1 VTGETPKMSIGQD
14 ELKTLILANV
24 PEDGSTISSKALL
37 AKLLKQNA
45 NTSELAFDKA
55 RAELIEEGELGS
67 ARGGA
72 VLRLSAAAP
81 VGEDDSEEDDD
92 FELEAQE
99 EPVVPVKRKAKSK
112 KRQAVSGPAQI
123 VSYRYPNR
131 RVNNPEVGMVRQEND
146 PDQPQT
152 VWKYDPHLDPILQFD
167 SARSRVESLID
178 GALAS
183 EDPESMREALAELKR
198 LQSPYLNWTGKS
210 ERTSFEVDT
219 VSLHVHE
226 RIDPASLLAAVTR
239 RMKGDKEK
247 SERPVQPGLFEAP
260 FESLPLRQAVDFY
273 KHDKSWSNRLIA
285 GDSLLVMNSLLQK
298 ESMGRQVQMVYIDPP
313 YGIKYGSN
321 FQPFTNKRDVKD
333 GADADLTQEPEMIKA
348 FRDTWELGIHSY
360 LTYLR
365 DRLLLAK
372 DLLHP
377 SGSIFVQIGD
387 ENLHLV
393 RQILDEVFGPD
404 NFSAQIAFKA
414 TDPLGQ
420 KGVARVYDHLLW
432 YAKDLS
438 QMKFRGIFRTR
449 DISDDNEYRFFDL
462 FPDEEPPAD
471 RESDT
476 FKQSVYRRRN
486 ATSSGF
492 TESCTFDLKFQDEL
506 FPPPGS
512 KSWSSN
518 NEGMDRLIRA
528 NRLFLLGKDP
538 YYKQFN
544 RDFPLS
550 QYENCWTDKPAAQG
564 KQYVVET
571 AAKFVERCV
580 LMTTDP
586 GDLVF
591 DPTCG
596 SGTTAFVAEKWGRR
610 WITCDTSRVAV
621 TLAKKRLMTASFDY
635 YALRYP
641 HEGLKGGFVYKT
653 VPHVTLKSIATN
665 PDIDDIYEKYH
676 PGMAEALV
684 ALNESLKGSA
694 PFLAPS
700 GTRKGTKINFG
711 KGDAVRE
718 WEVPVNWPSEWPETA
733 RKHFDSFHAYRQ
745 TLQKKT
751 DESIAAHAEPEVL
764 YDKPEIEHG
773 KMRITGPL
781 SVEAVPN
788 PTVLSLDQTPEGV
801 IADPSVAR
809 TGETY
814 RQSTWRAELI
824 KAGIRG
830 KGGQK
835 LNFAELEPI
844 PGLRNLHASGT
855 LSDTGERVVVSFG
868 PEHAALEQ
876 RQVELALKDA
886 EKLRPS
892 PKFVVFSAFAFDPEA
907 AKDIDEINWPGVTML
922 RVQMNTDLLTEDLKK
937 ARASNE
943 SFWLMG
949 QPDVEL
955 RALPDGRWQVEV
967 HGFDYFDTKKG
978 ELVSGGKNKIAMW
991 SLDPDYDQRSLFP
1004 HQVFFPMAGKKDG
1017 WSRLKKTLRAELDEE
1032 LLDQFNGTV
1041 SLPFETGKNQ
1051 CIAVKIVDDRGIES
1065 LKVIPLNR

>member
-1 VTGETPKMSIGQD
+1 MGGS
-14 ELKTLILANV
+14 ELRKFILENV
-24 PEDGSTISSKALL
+24 PRDGTPIATKALL
-37 AKLLKQNA
+37 AILAHQLPDF
-45 NTSELAFDKA
+45 SETAFNKA
-55 RAELIEEGELGS
+55 STELIEAGEIAHGRTRGNGS
-67 ARGGA
+67 VIYRPEPP
-72 VLRLSAAAP
+72 LQPAAEADN
-81 VGEDDSEEDDD
+81 E

-99 EPVVPVKRKAKSK
+99 EPTTTTSPTAKKAKAKRRKAP
-112 KRQAVSGPAQI
+112 SGPGQI
-123 VSYRYPNR
+123 VSYRYPDR
-131 RVNNPEVGMVRQEND
+131 RVNNPEVGMVHPEND
-146 PDQPQT
+146 PDQPET
-152 VWKYDPHLDPILQFD
+152 VWRYDPHIDPALQFD
-167 SARSRVESLID
+167 GARSRVESLID
-178 GALAS
+178 DALKSNDS
-183 EDPESMREALAELKR
+183 ERMREALAELKR
-198 LQSPYLNWTGKS
+198 LQSPYLDWAGKA
-210 ERTSFEVDT
+210 ERTTFEVDT

-226 RIDPASLLAAVTR
+226 RIDPASILAAVRR
-239 RMKGDKEK
+239 RMKADK
-247 SERPVQPGLFEAP
+247 SAAERPVQPGLFDAP
-260 FESLPLRQAVDFY
+260 FENLPLRQAVDFY
-273 KHDKSWSNRLIA
+273 KHEKNWSNRLIA

-298 ESMGRQVQMVYIDPP
+298 ESLAGQVQMIYIDPP

-321 FQPFTNKRDVKD
+321 FQPFVSKRDVKD

-365 DRLLLAK
+365 DRLLLIK
-372 DLLHP
+372 ELLHET
-377 SGSIFVQIGD
+377 GSIFVQIGD

-393 RQILDEVFGPD
+393 RQLLDEIFGAE
-404 NFSAQIAFKA
+404 NFAAQIAFKA

-432 YAKDLS
+432 YAKDVE
-438 QMKFRGIFRTR
+438 QMKFRGIFKPR

-462 FPDEEPPAD
+462 YPGEGAPDD
-471 RESDT
+471 RDSEDFQNT
-476 FKQSVYRRRN
+476 VYRRRN

-492 TESCTFDLKFQDEL
+492 TESCTFDLDFQGEK
-506 FPPPGS
+506 FPPPGN
-512 KSWSSN
+512 KSWSTN
-518 NEGMDRLIRA
+518 PEGMARLIRA

-550 QYENCWTDKPAAQG
+550 QFENCWTDKPAAQG
-564 KQYVVET
+564 KRYVVET
-571 AAKFVERCV
+571 APKFVERCL

-621 TLAKKRLMTASFDY
+621 TLAKQRLMTSSFDY

-641 HEGLKGGFVYKT
+641 HEGLKAGFSYRT
-653 VPHVTLKSIATN
+653 IPHVTLRSIATN
-665 PDIDDIYEKYH
+665 PEIDDIFEKYH
-676 PGMAEALV
+676 PAITTALD
-684 ALNESLKGSA
+684 ALNRA
-694 PFLAPS
+694 MTS
-700 GTRKGTKINFG
+700 GPKFVVPIGPRKQKTLNFA
-711 KGDAVRE
+711 KGDSLRE
-718 WEVPVNWPSEWPETA
+718 WEVPVEWPADWPSAAEGP
-733 RKHFDSFHAYRQ
+733 FNDFHAARRVMQ
-745 TLQKKT
+745 EKT
-751 DESIAAHAEPEVL
+751 DQSIAAHAEPEVL
-764 YDKPEIEHG
+764 YDDPEIEPN
-773 KMRITGPL
+773 KLRIASPF

-788 PTVLSLDQTPEGV
+788 PTVMSLDQAVAGTSSDSS
-801 IADPSVAR
+801 IARS
-809 TGETY
+809 GETS
-814 RQSTWRAELI
+814 RQASWRDELI
-824 KAGIRG
+824 KAGVRG

-835 LNFAELEPI
+835 LKFAELEPI
-844 PGLRNLHASGT
+844 PGLRNLHATGA
-855 LSDTGERVVVSFG
+855 LADTGERVVVSFG

-892 PKFVVFSAFAFDPEA
+892 PKFVIFCAFTFDPEA

-937 ARASNE
+937 ARSSNE

-949 QPDVEL
+949 QPDVEV
-955 RALPDGRWQVEV
+955 RALPDGRWQIEV
-967 HGFDYFDTKKG
+967 HGFDYFDTKLG

-1017 WSRLKKTLRAELDEE
+1017 WLRLKKTLRAELDQD
-1032 LLDQFNGTV
+1032 LLDQFHGTV
-1041 SLPFETGKNQ
+1041 SLPFTAGENQ